1 MAKKKFQANQ
11 HVADPRQTLFL
22 SAYLDP
28 KSPTFSNALQ
38 SALSVGYGQEY
49 AENITSQMPDWLS
62 ESLGEMSMLAKAEK
76 NLNKVLDLNTE
87 LGDTGFHSDKL
98 LRIQADVS
106 KFVAERLGRKKYGDS
121 EKPSG
126 NTYNLNVFTDEQGR
140 RIAERFLANQKPS
153 EEKSGGLSDSN
164 ES

>member
-11 HVADPRQTLFL
+11 YLVDPRQALFF
-22 SAYLDP
+22 SYYIDP

-38 SALSVGYGQEY
+38 SALRAGYAQEY
-49 AENITSQMPDWLS
+49 AESLTAQMPKWLS

-87 LGDTGFHSDKL
+87 LGDTGLHSDKL

-106 KFVAERLGRKKYGDS
+106 KFIAERLGRKKYGES

-126 NTYNLNVFTDEQGR
+126 NTLNINVFTSEQGR
-140 RIAERFLANQKPS
+140 RIAERFLANQKSS
-153 EEKSGGLSDSN
+153 EEEPGGLPNSD
-164 ES
+164 